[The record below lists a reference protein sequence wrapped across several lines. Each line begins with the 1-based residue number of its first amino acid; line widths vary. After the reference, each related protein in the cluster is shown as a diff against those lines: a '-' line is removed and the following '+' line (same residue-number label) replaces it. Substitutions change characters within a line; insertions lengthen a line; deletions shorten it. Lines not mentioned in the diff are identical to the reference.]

1 MKRIP
6 EFRLVPQPL
15 TEEAA
20 SLPGFKFAPADV
32 GTRHKLGGT
41 PDFIQA
47 DEWPTCRQC
56 RRQTSFVGQ
65 FDSVNDDFIFAD
77 CGLIYV
83 FFCFDCMEPAAV
95 VQSY

>member
-20 SLPGFKFAPADV
+20 SLPGFKFAPANV

-47 DEWPTCRQC
+47 DEWPTCGHCQ
-56 RRQTSFVGQ
+56 RQTSFVGQ

-83 FFCFDCMEPAAV
+83 FFCFHCMEAAAV